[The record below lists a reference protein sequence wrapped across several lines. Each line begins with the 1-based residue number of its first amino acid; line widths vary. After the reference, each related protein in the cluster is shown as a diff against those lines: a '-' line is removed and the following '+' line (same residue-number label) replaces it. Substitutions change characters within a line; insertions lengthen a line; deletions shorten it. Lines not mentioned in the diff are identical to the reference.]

1 MENTHKE
8 AERSGSYVR
17 DDAKSRLRKEFRRKL
32 LARKTQEK
40 GLLIVHTGKGK
51 GKSTAAFGMVLRAL
65 GHGMRVG
72 IVQFVKG
79 RWESGERRALS
90 SFGEQVDIRV
100 MGEGFSWETQNRA
113 QDIRAAQAAWQ
124 TSKTMI
130 GSGRSRYHLI
140 LLDESQDATP
150 NRSEHFLTVR
160 ESLGRRGCTFL
171 AFGTTVVVRLAPS
184 GLHVIVTGRN
194 AKPELISIADLVT
207 EMTLVKHPFRDQ
219 NVRAQK
225 GVEF

>member
-140 LLDESQDATP
+140 LLDEL
-150 NRSEHFLTVR
+150 NI
-160 ESLGRRGCTFL
+160 SLRYGNL
-171 AFGTTVVVRLAPS
+171 SVDEVVRFLRSRPS